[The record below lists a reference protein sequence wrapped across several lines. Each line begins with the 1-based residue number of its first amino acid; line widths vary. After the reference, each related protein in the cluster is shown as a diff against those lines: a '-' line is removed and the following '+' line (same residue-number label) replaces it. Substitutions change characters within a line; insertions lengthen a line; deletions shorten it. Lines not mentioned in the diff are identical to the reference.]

1 MTTPASGLPE
11 LRTAALPAGWEMV
24 TGPGIAI
31 AAELGAGD
39 PRLPHL
45 QAAVGSGRF
54 ADALTVLG
62 RLGGPP
68 SCAAA
73 VVGEGSGEGP
83 TATRVV
89 VAKQA
94 HAVLTVAGQVREVR
108 PVPPGDWAQVVVH
121 DVESVLL
128 VPGLG
133 YAVRRT
139 FRRCDR
145 RPHVRWAGRT
155 RCIGAA
161 RLSRARRISAGFASD
176 GQAGRKPPGDG
187 GRGR

>member
-1 MTTPASGLPE
+1 MTTPASGPPE
-11 LRTAALPAGWEMV
+11 LRNAALPVGWELV

-62 RLGGPP
+62 RMGGPP

-73 VVGEGSGEGP
+73 VVGDGSGEGP

-94 HAVLTVAGQVREVR
+94 HAVLTVAGHLREIR

-121 DVESVLL
+121 DVESVVL

-133 YAVRRT
+133 MPSAAPSAVGPAAPSAAPS
-139 FRRCDR
+139 
-145 RPHVRWAGRT
+145 RPSSS
-155 RCIGAA
+155 
-161 RLSRARRISAGFASD
+161 L
-176 GQAGRKPPGDG
+176 P
-187 GRGR
+187 